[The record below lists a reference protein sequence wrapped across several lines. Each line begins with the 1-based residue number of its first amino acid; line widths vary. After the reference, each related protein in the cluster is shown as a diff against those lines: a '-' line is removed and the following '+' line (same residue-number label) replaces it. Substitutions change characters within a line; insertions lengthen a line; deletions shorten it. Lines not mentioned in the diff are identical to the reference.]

1 MRSLSK
7 NILMGKT
14 FSNSMKLDNS
24 SMVWPFRGLASLSL
38 SLGLLLLV
46 FGPLGLLHGQSSPL
60 TPWVQ
65 PEKEANELYNEG
77 TYDQAA
83 EAYRGLLQRQPVDQD
98 NPNQTLPKLWFNLGN
113 SLAQLGDT
121 EKAIESYDAFKESGL
136 TQAFDPSELSK
147 ADYNK
152 GTLLAQQDPE
162 AAIDALK
169 QALKANP
176 QDPDAK
182 HNLEMLLQQ
191 QQQNQQD
198 QQQDDQDQNQDP
210 EQNSEQNENQDQQD
224 QNSDQNQDGQNQDS
238 EQNQDDQNQD
248 PNQQNQP
255 PPQQQPQQ
263 GQAPSMQP
271 REAEA
276 LLDALEQK
284 EKDLLREMKKEAKE
298 EQNRKAK
305 DW

>member
-1 MRSLSK
+1 MKSLSK
-7 NILMGKT
+7 NILMSRT
-14 FSNSMKLDNS
+14 FSNSMKLGT
-24 SMVWPFRGLASLSL
+24 PFIVQTLVGFIQAM
-38 SLGLLLLV
+38 GLLLLV
-46 FGPLGLLHGQSSPL
+46 FGPLSPLDGQSSPL

-65 PEKEANELYNEG
+65 PEKEANELYNDG

-83 EAYRGLLQRQPVDQD
+83 EAYRGLLQRQPAEQD
-98 NPNQTLPKLWFNLGN
+98 KPNQTLPKLWFNLGN

-136 TQAFDPSELSK
+136 SQAFDPTELSK

-191 QQQNQQD
+191 QQD
-198 QQQDDQDQNQDP
+198 QQQDNQNQDQDQN
-210 EQNSEQNENQDQQD
+210 QNENQDQQD

-238 EQNQDDQNQD
+238 EQDQDGQNQD

-298 EQNRKAK
+298 QQNRKAK

>member
-1 MRSLSK
+1 MKSLSK
-7 NILMGKT
+7 NILMSRT
-14 FSNSMKLDNS
+14 FSNSMKLGT
-24 SMVWPFRGLASLSL
+24 PFIVQTLVGFIQAM
-38 SLGLLLLV
+38 GLLLLV
-46 FGPLGLLHGQSSPL
+46 FGPLSPLDGQSSPL

-65 PEKEANELYNEG
+65 PEKEANELYNDG

-83 EAYRGLLQRQPVDQD
+83 EAYRGLLQRQPAEQD
-98 NPNQTLPKLWFNLGN
+98 KPNQTLPKLWFNLGN

-136 TQAFDPSELSK
+136 SQAFDPTELSK

-191 QQQNQQD
+191 QQD
-198 QQQDDQDQNQDP
+198 QQQDNQNQDQDQN
-210 EQNSEQNENQDQQD
+210 QNENQDQQD

-238 EQNQDDQNQD
+238 EQDQDGQNQD

-271 REAEA
+271 RDAEA

-298 EQNRKAK
+298 QQNRKAK

>member
-14 FSNSMKLDNS
+14 FSNSMKLGT
-24 SMVWPFRGLASLSL
+24 PFIVQTLADLTRA
-38 SLGLLLLV
+38 LGLLLLV
-46 FGPLGLLHGQSSPL
+46 FGPLSLLHGQSSPL

-136 TQAFDPSELSK
+136 SQAFDPTELSK

-191 QQQNQQD
+191 QQQQQD
-198 QQQDDQDQNQDP
+198 QQQDNQNQDQNQD
-210 EQNSEQNENQDQQD
+210 QNENQDQQD

-238 EQNQDDQNQD
+238 EQNQDGQNQD

-298 EQNRKAK
+298 QQNRKAK

>member
-1 MRSLSK
+1 
-7 NILMGKT
+7 
-14 FSNSMKLDNS
+14 MKL
-24 SMVWPFRGLASLSL
+24 VKPFAVQTLVGFTSALA
-38 SLGLLLLV
+38 LLLLV
-46 FGPLGLLHGQSSPL
+46 FGPLSLLYGQSSPL

-65 PEKEANELYNEG
+65 PEKEANELYKDG

-83 EAYRGLLQRQPVDQD
+83 EAYQGLLQRQPAEQD
-98 NPNQTLPKLWFNLGN
+98 KPNQTLPKLWFNLGN

-136 TQAFDPSELSK
+136 SQSFDPTELSK

-152 GTLLAQQDPE
+152 GTLLAQQDPD

-176 QDPDAK
+176 QDSDAK

-198 QQQDDQDQNQDP
+198 Q
-210 EQNSEQNENQDQQD
+210 
-224 QNSDQNQDGQNQDS
+224 NSDQNQEGQNQDS
-238 EQNQDDQNQD
+238 EQNQDGQNQD

-255 PPQQQPQQ
+255 PPEQQPQQ

-298 EQNRKAK
+298 QQNRKAK

>member
-1 MRSLSK
+1 MRNLNK
-7 NILMGKT
+7 NISKGKT
-14 FSNSMKLDNS
+14 FLHSMNHFIQ
-24 SMVWPFRGLASLSL
+24 PFRITLASTI
-38 SLGLLLLV
+38 LLV
-46 FGPLGLLHGQSSPL
+46 GSFVVGAPFDMAYGQSSPL
-60 TPWVQ
+60 RPWVQ
-65 PEKEANELYNEG
+65 PEKEANDLYNQG

-83 EAYRGLLQRQPVDQD
+83 DAYRGLLQRQPVDQD
-98 NPNQTLPKLWFNLGN
+98 KPNQTLPKLWFNLGN

-121 EKAIESYDAFKESGL
+121 EQAIESYDAFKESGS
-136 TQAFDPSELSK
+136 TQAFDPLELSK

-152 GTLLAQQDPE
+152 GTLLAQEDPE

-176 QDPDAK
+176 QDSDAK

-191 QQQNQQD
+191 QQEQQNQQQND
-198 QQQDDQDQNQDP
+198 QNQEQDQNQDS
-210 EQNSEQNENQDQQD
+210 QNQDQNPDQEQD
-224 QNSDQNQDGQNQDS
+224 QQNQNQDQNQDS
-238 EQNQDDQNQD
+238 QDDQNGQNQD

-263 GQAPSMQP
+263 GEAPSMQP

-298 EQNRKAK
+298 EQQRKAK

>member
-1 MRSLSK
+1 
-7 NILMGKT
+7 
-14 FSNSMKLDNS
+14 MKLGT
-24 SMVWPFRGLASLSL
+24 PFIVQTLVGFIQAM
-38 SLGLLLLV
+38 GLLLLV
-46 FGPLGLLHGQSSPL
+46 FGPLSPLDGQSSPL

-65 PEKEANELYNEG
+65 PEKEANELYNDG

-83 EAYRGLLQRQPVDQD
+83 EAYRGLLQRQPAEQD
-98 NPNQTLPKLWFNLGN
+98 KPNQTLPKLWFNLGN

-136 TQAFDPSELSK
+136 SQAFDPTELSK

-191 QQQNQQD
+191 QQD
-198 QQQDDQDQNQDP
+198 QQQDNQNQDQDQN
-210 EQNSEQNENQDQQD
+210 QNENQDQQD

-238 EQNQDDQNQD
+238 EQDQDGQNQD

-298 EQNRKAK
+298 QQNRKAK

>member
-1 MRSLSK
+1 
-7 NILMGKT
+7 MGKT
-14 FSNSMKLDNS
+14 FSNSMKLGT
-24 SMVWPFRGLASLSL
+24 PFIVQTLADLTRA
-38 SLGLLLLV
+38 LGLLLLV
-46 FGPLGLLHGQSSPL
+46 FGPLSLLHGQSSPL

-136 TQAFDPSELSK
+136 SQAFDPTELSK

-191 QQQNQQD
+191 QQQQQD
-198 QQQDDQDQNQDP
+198 QQQDNQNQDQDQN
-210 EQNSEQNENQDQQD
+210 QNENQDQQD

-238 EQNQDDQNQD
+238 EQNQDGQNQD

-298 EQNRKAK
+298 QQNRKAK

>member
-14 FSNSMKLDNS
+14 FSNSMKLGT
-24 SMVWPFRGLASLSL
+24 PFIVQTLADLTRA
-38 SLGLLLLV
+38 LGLLLLV
-46 FGPLGLLHGQSSPL
+46 FGPLSLLHGQSSPL

-136 TQAFDPSELSK
+136 SQAFDPTELSK

-191 QQQNQQD
+191 QQQQQD
-198 QQQDDQDQNQDP
+198 QQQDNQNQDQDQNQD
-210 EQNSEQNENQDQQD
+210 QNQNENQDQQD

-238 EQNQDDQNQD
+238 EQNQDGQNQD

-298 EQNRKAK
+298 QQNRKAK

>member
-1 MRSLSK
+1 MKPQTSHTIQNMVSLIRSLA
-7 NILMGKT
+7 T
-14 FSNSMKLDNS
+14 
-24 SMVWPFRGLASLSL
+24 V
-38 SLGLLLLV
+38 LLV
-46 FGPLGLLHGQSSPL
+46 FSSLTLLHVNPLHGQSSPL

-65 PEKEANELYNEG
+65 PEKEANELYNKG

-83 EAYRGLLQRQPVDQD
+83 EAYRGLLQQQPVEQD
-98 NPNQTLPKLWFNLGN
+98 KPSQTQPKLWFNLGN
-113 SLAQLGDT
+113 SLAKLGDT
-121 EKAIESYDAFKESGL
+121 DKAIESYDAFKESGNL
-136 TQAFDPSELSK
+136 QSFDPSELSK

-176 QDPDAK
+176 QDADAK

-191 QQQNQQD
+191 QQQNQQN
-198 QQQDDQDQNQDP
+198 QQQNNQNQDQDSD
-210 EQNSEQNENQDQQD
+210 QNSEQNPDQNENQEPQD
-224 QNSDQNQDGQNQDS
+224 PNSDQNQDGQNQDS
-238 EQNQDDQNQD
+238 EQNQDGQNQD

-284 EKDLLREMKKEAKE
+284 EKDLLKEMKKEAKE
-298 EQNRKAK
+298 QQNRKTK

>member
-1 MRSLSK
+1 MKSLSK
-7 NILMGKT
+7 NILMSRT
-14 FSNSMKLDNS
+14 FSNSMKLGT
-24 SMVWPFRGLASLSL
+24 PFIVQTLVGFIQAM
-38 SLGLLLLV
+38 GLLLLV
-46 FGPLGLLHGQSSPL
+46 FGPLSPLDGQSSPL

-65 PEKEANELYNEG
+65 PEKEANELYNDG

-83 EAYRGLLQRQPVDQD
+83 EAYRGLLQRQPAEQD
-98 NPNQTLPKLWFNLGN
+98 KPNQTLPKLWFNLGN

-136 TQAFDPSELSK
+136 SQAFDPTELSK

-191 QQQNQQD
+191 QQQQQD
-198 QQQDDQDQNQDP
+198 QQQDNQNQDQDQN
-210 EQNSEQNENQDQQD
+210 QNENQDQQD

-238 EQNQDDQNQD
+238 EQDQDGQNQD

-298 EQNRKAK
+298 QQNRKAK

>member
-1 MRSLSK
+1 
-7 NILMGKT
+7 
-14 FSNSMKLDNS
+14 MKLAK
-24 SMVWPFRGLASLSL
+24 PFAVQTLVGFTSALA
-38 SLGLLLLV
+38 LLLLV

-65 PEKEANELYNEG
+65 PEKEANELYKDG

-83 EAYRGLLQRQPVDQD
+83 EAYRGLLQRQPAEQD
-98 NPNQTLPKLWFNLGN
+98 KPNQTLPKLWFNLGN

-121 EKAIESYDAFKESGL
+121 EKAIESYDAFKESGIS
-136 TQAFDPSELSK
+136 QAFDPTELSR

-176 QDPDAK
+176 QDSDAK

-191 QQQNQQD
+191 QQQNQQN
-198 QQQDDQDQNQDP
+198 QQQDNQNQDQDQNQD
-210 EQNSEQNENQDQQD
+210 SEQNQNQDQQD
-224 QNSDQNQDGQNQDS
+224 QNSDQNQEGQNQDS
-238 EQNQDDQNQD
+238 EQNQNGQNQD

-255 PPQQQPQQ
+255 PPEQQPQQ

-298 EQNRKAK
+298 QQNRKAK

>member
-1 MRSLSK
+1 MMSLSK
-7 NILMGKT
+7 NILMVKT
-14 FSNSMKLDNS
+14 FSNSMKLGT
-24 SMVWPFRGLASLSL
+24 PFIVQTLVGFTSALA
-38 SLGLLLLV
+38 LLLLV

-65 PEKEANELYNEG
+65 PEKEANELYNDG

-83 EAYRGLLQRQPVDQD
+83 EAYRGLLQRQPAEQD
-98 NPNQTLPKLWFNLGN
+98 KPNQTLPKLWFNLGN

-136 TQAFDPSELSK
+136 SQSFDPTELSK

-191 QQQNQQD
+191 QQQNQQ
-198 QQQDDQDQNQDP
+198 QNNQNQDQDQNQDQN
-210 EQNSEQNENQDQQD
+210 QNSEQNENQDQQD

-238 EQNQDDQNQD
+238 EQNQDGQNQD

-298 EQNRKAK
+298 QQNRKAK

>member
-14 FSNSMKLDNS
+14 FSNSMKLGT
-24 SMVWPFRGLASLSL
+24 PFIVQTLADLTRA
-38 SLGLLLLV
+38 LGLLLLV
-46 FGPLGLLHGQSSPL
+46 FGPLSLLHGQSSPL

-65 PEKEANELYNEG
+65 PEKEANELYNKG

-136 TQAFDPSELSK
+136 SQAFDPTELSK

-191 QQQNQQD
+191 QQQQQD
-198 QQQDDQDQNQDP
+198 QQQDNQNQNQDQN
-210 EQNSEQNENQDQQD
+210 QNENQDQQD

-238 EQNQDDQNQD
+238 EQNQDGQNQD

-298 EQNRKAK
+298 QQNRKAK

>member
-1 MRSLSK
+1 
-7 NILMGKT
+7 
-14 FSNSMKLDNS
+14 MKLGT
-24 SMVWPFRGLASLSL
+24 PFIVQTLVGFTSALA
-38 SLGLLLLV
+38 LLLLV

-65 PEKEANELYNEG
+65 PEKEANELYNDG

-83 EAYRGLLQRQPVDQD
+83 EAYRGLLQRQPAEQD
-98 NPNQTLPKLWFNLGN
+98 KPNQTLPKLWFNLGN

-136 TQAFDPSELSK
+136 SQSFDPTELSK

-191 QQQNQQD
+191 QQQNQQ
-198 QQQDDQDQNQDP
+198 QNNQNQDQDQNQDQN
-210 EQNSEQNENQDQQD
+210 QNSEQNENQDQQD

-238 EQNQDDQNQD
+238 EQNQDGQNQD

-298 EQNRKAK
+298 QQNRKAK

>member
-1 MRSLSK
+1 MNHL
-7 NILMGKT
+7 IQ
-14 FSNSMKLDNS
+14 
-24 SMVWPFRGLASLSL
+24 PFRITLASTI
-38 SLGLLLLV
+38 LLV
-46 FGPLGLLHGQSSPL
+46 GSFVVGAPFDMAYGQSSPL
-60 TPWVQ
+60 RPWVQ
-65 PEKEANELYNEG
+65 PEKEANDLYNQG

-83 EAYRGLLQRQPVDQD
+83 DAYRGLLQRQPVDQD
-98 NPNQTLPKLWFNLGN
+98 KPNQTLPKLWFNLGN

-121 EKAIESYDAFKESGL
+121 EQAIESYDAFKESGSTL
-136 TQAFDPSELSK
+136 AFDPLELSK

-152 GTLLAQQDPE
+152 GTLLAQEDPE

-176 QDPDAK
+176 GDSDAK

-191 QQQNQQD
+191 QQEQQNQQQND
-198 QQQDDQDQNQDP
+198 QNQEQDQNQDS
-210 EQNSEQNENQDQQD
+210 QNQDQNPDQEQD
-224 QNSDQNQDGQNQDS
+224 QQNQNQDQNQDS
-238 EQNQDDQNQD
+238 QDDQNGQNQD

-263 GQAPSMQP
+263 GEAPSMQP

-298 EQNRKAK
+298 EQQRKAK

>member
-14 FSNSMKLDNS
+14 FSNSMKLGT
-24 SMVWPFRGLASLSL
+24 PFIVQTLADLTRA
-38 SLGLLLLV
+38 LGLLLLV
-46 FGPLGLLHGQSSPL
+46 FGPLSLLHGQSSPL

-65 PEKEANELYNEG
+65 PEKEANELYNKG

-136 TQAFDPSELSK
+136 SQAFDPTELSK

-191 QQQNQQD
+191 QQQQQD
-198 QQQDDQDQNQDP
+198 QQQDNQNQDQDQN
-210 EQNSEQNENQDQQD
+210 QNENQDQQD

-238 EQNQDDQNQD
+238 EQNQDGQNQD

-298 EQNRKAK
+298 QQNRKAK

>member
-14 FSNSMKLDNS
+14 FSNSMKLGT
-24 SMVWPFRGLASLSL
+24 PFIVQTLADLTRA
-38 SLGLLLLV
+38 LGLLLLV
-46 FGPLGLLHGQSSPL
+46 FGPLSLLHGQSSPL

-65 PEKEANELYNEG
+65 PEKEANELYNKG

-136 TQAFDPSELSK
+136 SQSFDPTELSK

-191 QQQNQQD
+191 QQQQQD
-198 QQQDDQDQNQDP
+198 QQQDNQNQDQDQN
-210 EQNSEQNENQDQQD
+210 QNENQDQQD

-238 EQNQDDQNQD
+238 EQNQDGQNQD

-298 EQNRKAK
+298 QQNRKAK

>member
-1 MRSLSK
+1 MNHL
-7 NILMGKT
+7 IQT
-14 FSNSMKLDNS
+14 F
-24 SMVWPFRGLASLSL
+24 RITLASTI
-38 SLGLLLLV
+38 LLAGIFV
-46 FGPLGLLHGQSSPL
+46 GAPFDMAYGQSSVL
-60 TPWVQ
+60 RPWVQ
-65 PEKEANELYNEG
+65 PEKEANELYNQG

-83 EAYRGLLQRQPVDQD
+83 DAYRGLLQRQPVDQD
-98 NPNQTLPKLWFNLGN
+98 KPNQTLPKLWFNLGN

-121 EKAIESYDAFKESGL
+121 EQAIESYDAFKETGS
-136 TQAFDPSELSK
+136 TQAFDPLELSK

-152 GTLLAQQDPE
+152 GTLLAQEDPE

-176 QDPDAK
+176 QDSDAK

-191 QQQNQQD
+191 QQEQQNQNQD
-198 QQQDDQDQNQDP
+198 QQQNDQNQDQNQDS
-210 EQNSEQNENQDQQD
+210 QNRDQNPDQENDQQ
-224 QNSDQNQDGQNQDS
+224 NQNQDS
-238 EQNQDDQNQD
+238 QDDQNGQNQD

-263 GQAPSMQP
+263 GEAPSMQP

-298 EQNRKAK
+298 EQQRKAK

>member
-1 MRSLSK
+1 MMSLSK
-7 NILMGKT
+7 NILMVKT
-14 FSNSMKLDNS
+14 FSNSMKLGT
-24 SMVWPFRGLASLSL
+24 PFIVQTLVGFTSALA
-38 SLGLLLLV
+38 LLLLV

-65 PEKEANELYNEG
+65 PEKEANELYNDG

-83 EAYRGLLQRQPVDQD
+83 EAYRGLLQRQPAEQD
-98 NPNQTLPKLWFNLGN
+98 KPNQTLPKLWFNLGN

-136 TQAFDPSELSK
+136 SQSFDPTELSK

-191 QQQNQQD
+191 QQQNQQ
-198 QQQDDQDQNQDP
+198 QNNQNQDQDQN
-210 EQNSEQNENQDQQD
+210 QNSEQNENQDQQD

-238 EQNQDDQNQD
+238 EQNQDGQNQD

-298 EQNRKAK
+298 QQNRKAK

>member
-1 MRSLSK
+1 
-7 NILMGKT
+7 
-14 FSNSMKLDNS
+14 MKLGT
-24 SMVWPFRGLASLSL
+24 PFIVQKLAVLTRA
-38 SLGLLLLV
+38 LGLLLLV
-46 FGPLGLLHGQSSPL
+46 FGPLGLIHGQSSPL

-65 PEKEANELYNEG
+65 PEKEANELYNDG

-83 EAYRGLLQRQPVDQD
+83 EAYRGLLQRQPAEQD
-98 NPNQTLPKLWFNLGN
+98 KPNQTLPKLWFNLGN

-136 TQAFDPSELSK
+136 SQSFDPTELSK

-191 QQQNQQD
+191 QQQQQD
-198 QQQDDQDQNQDP
+198 QQQDNQNQDQNQDQD
-210 EQNSEQNENQDQQD
+210 QNQNENQDQQD

-238 EQNQDDQNQD
+238 EQNQDGQNQD

-298 EQNRKAK
+298 QQNRKAK

>member
-1 MRSLSK
+1 MNHL
-7 NILMGKT
+7 IQT
-14 FSNSMKLDNS
+14 F
-24 SMVWPFRGLASLSL
+24 RITLASTI
-38 SLGLLLLV
+38 LLV
-46 FGPLGLLHGQSSPL
+46 GTFVGAPFDMAYGQSSVL
-60 TPWVQ
+60 RPWVQ
-65 PEKEANELYNEG
+65 PEKEANELYNQG

-83 EAYRGLLQRQPVDQD
+83 DAYRGLLQRQPVDQD
-98 NPNQTLPKLWFNLGN
+98 KPNQTLPKLWFNLGN

-121 EKAIESYDAFKESGL
+121 EQAIESYDAFKESGNA
-136 TQAFDPSELSK
+136 QAFDPLELSK

-152 GTLLAQQDPE
+152 GTLLAQENPE

-176 QDPDAK
+176 GDSDAK

-191 QQQNQQD
+191 QQDQQNQQQND
-198 QQQDDQDQNQDP
+198 QNQEQDQNQDS
-210 EQNSEQNENQDQQD
+210 QNQDQNPDQEQD
-224 QNSDQNQDGQNQDS
+224 QQNQNQDQNQDS
-238 EQNQDDQNQD
+238 QDDQNGQNQD

-263 GQAPSMQP
+263 GEAPSMQP

-298 EQNRKAK
+298 EQQRKAK